1 MSEKKLPCLSE
12 KQIRQLATSQSFSRG
27 KEYYDKHL
35 IENPT
40 RQGLRLWADC
50 SGTQLYRVSITLGQ
64 DGVESE
70 HCTCPY
76 DWGGICKHQVAL
88 LLTYIRQPESF
99 HVIPSLEGMLS
110 NHSQK
115 DLIDLIGRMT
125 QRYPD
130 LLPLVELSAQRKSE
144 GTSSQPIDLVVYHR
158 QAQRAL

>member
-1 MSEKKLPCLSE
+1 MSEKNLPRLTQ
-12 KQIRQLATSQSFSRG
+12 KQIQQLATSQSFSRG
-27 KEYYDKHL
+27 EEYYDDGM

-40 RQGLRLWADC
+40 RQGLQLWADC
-50 SGTQLYRVSITLGQ
+50 HGSQLYRVSITWGQ

-99 HVIPSLEGMLS
+99 HVIPPLSEMLA
-110 NHSQK
+110 NHSKK

-125 QRYPD
+125 RRDPD
-130 LLPLVELSAQRKSE
+130 LLSLVELSAQRESP
-144 GTSSQPIDLVVYHR
+144 QPLDEDGR
-158 QAQRAL
+158 K